1 MIKQLLWASTALGPM
16 ALLAPTSLA
25 AQQATS
31 TTTPAAT
38 DQGVGEIIV
47 TANRRA
53 ENLQQVPISVV
64 AFKGEA
70 LKTQG
75 IQSVVDLP
83 QLTPGLGFTRT
94 LVGTNAFLRG
104 VGTTTAGYSTEVP
117 IATYIDGLYLP
128 NSAASSFSFNNIER
142 IEVLKGPQGTLYGRN
157 TTGGLINVITKSPG
171 DVASVDASASYGNYN
186 TTQLNFYGS
195 TPLSETLAANFAAL
209 YIDQAD
215 GWGKNLFTGRKVY
228 TLNDL
233 GFQGKLLW
241 KPNADARVE
250 LRGFYD
256 RTKSDEG
263 DAVAEFPGEVGTDGS
278 VFPGQYN
285 INSRLTPFV
294 TQRQY
299 SLSLKAEHKF
309 SFATLS
315 SLTGYINNHST
326 SLQTQ
331 GPVLGQVAPGQ
342 STINLGAFQTARTL
356 SEELQLT
363 SRGTGPFQW
372 IVGAFFYDDKTM
384 IQTNVSGTC
393 IAGVCSPGFTNA
405 TATTTGYQRTKSY
418 AGYAEGTY
426 AIRPS
431 TRITLGIRYTSDEKV
446 FTGNVVPL
454 AGLPNSFTGAVLPA
468 PPFYTA
474 PLVPTDI
481 TYAKPTWRIVAAQD
495 LADDIHAYVSY
506 NRGFKSGGFNPTS
519 LTNPASRPEVLDDY
533 EIGVKSQLF
542 DNKLRLNL
550 AAFYYNYRDIQLR
563 STAPPAP
570 PGASFLYNAA
580 SSRNYGL
587 DADFVFVPVHNL
599 TFSGGFEILDAHYRN
614 FPGGIITTL
623 RPISANG
630 TGGTV
635 SSSGNLAGFQL
646 PQAPNVS
653 FSIGA
658 SYVIPS
664 SIGEFE
670 LNANDGYKSSFAF
683 ESDNRLR
690 QPAYH
695 LVNASLTFRPTDS
708 RFSLQLFGKNLNGVY
723 YFTSVANGGN
733 NDGYLPGA
741 PRTYGIRARYNF

>member
-1 MIKQLLWASTALGPM
+1 MIRNLLRASTALV
-16 ALLAPTSLA
+16 ALTALIPITAS
-25 AQQATS
+25 AQQSVAS
-31 TTTPAAT
+31 AAPAAS
-38 DQGVGEIIV
+38 DEGVGEIIV

-64 AFKGEA
+64 AFQGEA

-171 DVASVDASASYGNYN
+171 AVTSVDASASYGNFN

-195 TPLSETLAANFAAL
+195 TPLSDTLAANFAAL

-215 GWGKNLFTGRKVY
+215 GWGRNLFTGRKVY

-241 KPNADARVE
+241 KPDADSRVE

-263 DAVAEFPGEVGTDGS
+263 DAVAEAPGEVGSDGS
-278 VFPGQYN
+278 VFPGRYN
-285 INSRLTPFV
+285 INTRLTPFV
-294 TQRQY
+294 IQRQY
-299 SLSLKAEHKF
+299 SVSLKAEHKF
-309 SFATLS
+309 DFATLS
-315 SLTGYINNHST
+315 SLTGFINNESV

-331 GPVLGQVAPGQ
+331 SPVLGQVAPGQ

-363 SRGTGPFQW
+363 SRGSGPFQW
-372 IVGAFFYDDKTM
+372 IRRRVLLRRQDDA
-384 IQTNVSGTC
+384 
-393 IAGVCSPGFTNA
+393 AGERLRHLH
-405 TATTTGYQRTKSY
+405 QRH
-418 AGYAEGTY
+418 
-426 AIRPS
+426 
-431 TRITLGIRYTSDEKV
+431 L
-446 FTGNVVPL
+446 L
-454 AGLPNSFTGAVLPA
+454 AGIPPTRRPRRPA
-468 PPFYTA
+468 SSTPSHIRVTPRART
-474 PLVPTDI
+474 
-481 TYAKPTWRIVAAQD
+481 R
-495 LADDIHAYVSY
+495 
-506 NRGFKSGGFNPTS
+506 SGHR
-519 LTNPASRPEVLDDY
+519 PASRSVSAIPTTR
-533 EIGVKSQLF
+533 KSSPARLSRCLASRIPMRVPIRRHRLSSPHRRSRTTSTTASRPGEWS
-542 DNKLRLNL
+542 LRKIWQMTSTPMFPTT
-550 AAFYYNYRDIQLR
+550 AASSRAVSTRPVSPTRPRVPKCSTTMKSASNRSCSTTSCGLTWRRSIIITAIFSCARRHPRHLR
-563 STAPPAP
+563 GGTI
-570 PGASFLYNAA
+570 LYNAA

-599 TFSGGFEILDAHYRN
+599 TFSGGFELLDAHYHS
-614 FPGGIITTL
+614 FPAGIITTL
-623 RPISANG
+623 RPISPAG

-635 SSSGNLAGFQL
+635 TTTGNLAGFAV
-646 PQAPNVS
+646 PQAPNLS
-653 FSIGA
+653 FSVGA
-658 SYVIPS
+658 SYIIPS

-670 LNANDGYKSSFAF
+670 LNANDGYRSSFAW

-690 QPAYH
+690 QAAYH

-708 RFSLQLFGKNLNGVY
+708 RFSLQAFAKKPDQRILSHECG
-723 YFTSVANGGN
+723 
-733 NDGYLPGA
+733 
-741 PRTYGIRARYNF
+741 